1 MGTIFH
7 NDIPYTGL
15 GTPNLWG
22 AITGTLSHQHDLQT
36 ILDTKMDKTDKDE
49 YTDLETQS
57 GSEVV
62 FDNLNPNYGYD
73 IEFYNNTNDSS
84 VIIPKWTNL
93 KREPGTNT
101 GTIKYTFTISGGTD
115 GSSQFALRIKK

>member
-22 AITGTLSHQHDLQT
+22 AITGTLSNQSDLQT
-36 ILDTKMDKTDKDE
+36 ILNTKMDSVNKDE
-49 YTDLETQS
+49 YTAIETQS
-57 GSEVV
+57 NGVVV
-62 FDNLNPNYGYD
+62 FDNLNPNYGYA
-73 IEFYNNTNDSS
+73 IEYVNNTNGDSIS
-84 VIIPKWTNL
+84 IPKWTNL
-93 KREPGTNT
+93 KRENGTDT
-101 GTIKYTFTISGGTD
+101 GTIKYTFTISGGTN